1 MPFTM
6 AEKILAAH
14 CDKDHVKPGEYINV
28 KVDFVIGNEGPSRLA
43 IEEFRRL
50 GCDRIF
56 DKERVLIVTDHSVP
70 NKSVDSAEVVKIC
83 REFSCQYDLPHF
95 YEVGRLGISHVMVPE
110 RGFVG
115 AGDIVIGSDSHVCTY
130 GALGSFA
137 TGMGSTDMLNAMV
150 FGDIWMRVPETFKIT
165 YQGKPGKYVGGKD
178 LILMLISKIGIDG
191 ATYKALEFVGEA
203 LSDLSMDSR
212 FTLAN
217 MSIEAGAKCGMFVPD
232 EKTIQY
238 MERCVRPYTIYK
250 PDPDAVYEREIE
262 LDVAGMEPLVAVP
275 HLPEN
280 VKPVSEVE
288 REGVR
293 VDQVFI
299 GSCTNGR
306 LEDIEIAAALLK
318 GRSVHKKTRMIVIPG
333 SQDVYLQALKAGYIE
348 TLIEAG
354 VAVGTPSCGP
364 CVGGHMGVLASGEV
378 CASTTNRNFQGRM
391 GSKDSEVYLMGPAV
405 AAASAVTGYITSP
418 SSL

>member
-1 MPFTM
+1 MPSTM

-14 CDKDHVKPGEYINV
+14 SGRSEVKPGEYLNV
-28 KVDFVIGNEGPSRLA
+28 KVDFVVGNEGPSRLA

-50 GCDRIF
+50 GCDRIY
-56 DKERVLIVTDHSVP
+56 DKDRVLIVTDHSVP
-70 NKSVDSAEVVKIC
+70 NKTIDSAEVVKLC
-83 REFSCQYDLPHF
+83 RDFSQEYDLTHY
-95 YEVGRLGISHVMVPE
+95 YEVGWLGISHVMIPE
-110 RGFVG
+110 KGLVG
-115 AGDIVIGSDSHVCTY
+115 AGDVVIGSDSHVCTY

-150 FGDIWMRVPETFKIT
+150 FGDIWMRVPETIKVT
-165 YQGKPGKYVGGKD
+165 YKGELPPYVGGKD

-191 ATYKALEFVGEA
+191 ATYKAIEFDGEA
-203 LSDLSMDSR
+203 ISQLSMDSR

-217 MSIEAGAKCGMFVPD
+217 MSIEAGAKCGMMVPD

-238 MERCVRPYTIYK
+238 MERCVRLYTIYK
-250 PDPDAVYEREIE
+250 PDPDAVYAQEIE
-262 LDVAGMEPLVAVP
+262 FDVTGMEPLVAVP

-288 REGVR
+288 KEKVHL
-293 VDQVFI
+293 DQVFI

-306 LEDIEIAAALLK
+306 LEDIRIAAEILR
-318 GRSVHKKTRMIVIPG
+318 GRKVHDRTRMIVIPG
-333 SQDVYLQALKAGYIE
+333 SQDVYLAALKAGYIE

-364 CVGGHMGVLASGEV
+364 CVGGHMGVLASCEV

-391 GSKDSEVYLMGPAV
+391 GSKDSFVYLVGPAV

-418 SSL
+418 ASL